1 MNKFLSVLTLIGL
14 HSTFYKKS
22 INKKM
27 KGGVG
32 MEQVKSN
39 IGKIIFFL
47 INARFIICSLR
58 NTHVFKMMQG
68 NTYELFHLDES
79 DDLFGKEVT
88 FYYLDKDNK
97 CKTKSHTIAARNC
110 KDITYTTDNEQT
122 VSIQND
128 SVTTTLNLYH
138 STSENKIY
146 IVNDNSQT
154 GMNIYGILIGGKCG
168 WFKLY

>member
-14 HSTFYKKS
+14 HSTFYKNNL
-22 INKKM
+22 NKKM
-27 KGGVG
+27 KGGMG
-32 MEQVKSN
+32 EIKSN

-47 INARFIICSLR
+47 INARLIICSLR
-58 NTHVFKMMQG
+58 NNHVFKMMKG

-79 DDLFGKEVT
+79 EDLFGKKVT

-97 CKTKSHTIAARNC
+97 CKTKTHTIAAARNC

-122 VSIQND
+122 VTIKD
-128 SVTTTLNLYH
+128 GSVTTNVNLYH
-138 STSENKIY
+138 STSDNKIY

-168 WFKLY
+168 WSKLF